1 MWLLLILLASV
12 AADFSEPLHAFRL
25 EPGTNHYYY
34 VGDVATYE
42 LNAVI
47 SSTQEFS
54 LRAVT
59 ADSWSDY
66 LNNRQY
72 RYYHEFSRTDVTNVS
87 LSVQITVSGPF
98 YLTLKCET
106 WLYSCQLDGY
116 WSLTT
121 MGAPPVVE
129 EAVNWLPWLI
139 GAAIVVALIV
149 ISSCLLY
156 WIGRYIRRC
165 CCRRC
170 CPHPPVIEY
179 HRMQTISTD
188 NDGLIA

>member
-25 EPGTNHYYY
+25 EPGTNHYFY

-72 RYYHEFSRTDVTNVS
+72 QVLSRIVTNGCHQCQS
-87 LSVQITVSGPF
+87 FSSNYCSGPF

-116 WSLTT
+116 WS
-121 MGAPPVVE
+121 
-129 EAVNWLPWLI
+129 
-139 GAAIVVALIV
+139 
-149 ISSCLLY
+149 
-156 WIGRYIRRC
+156 
-165 CCRRC
+165 
-170 CPHPPVIEY
+170 
-179 HRMQTISTD
+179 
-188 NDGLIA
+188 